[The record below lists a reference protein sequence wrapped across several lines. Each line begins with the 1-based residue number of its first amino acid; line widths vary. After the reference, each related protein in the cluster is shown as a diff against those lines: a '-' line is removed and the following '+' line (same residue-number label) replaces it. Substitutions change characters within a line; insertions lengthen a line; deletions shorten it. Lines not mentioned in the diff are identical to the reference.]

1 MPILIGA
8 DITHSGLGESTKA
21 SIAVLC
27 VLENKLKAVGGGANL
42 ILSLSSYPIYK
53 PIVTLH
59 LVQIFLIDKKDADRT
74 GNCLLRTLV
83 WDL

>member
-1 MPILIGA
+1 MTGMIA
-8 DITHSGLGESTKA
+8 GLAGMTKESFA
-21 SIAVLC
+21 IP
-27 VLENKLKAVGGGANL
+27 AVGGGANL